1 MAFNVALD
9 ATPLQGPHTGIG
21 EFCLRIL
28 EVLGTEPDL
37 CVGAFSVSREGRKGI
52 TSLLPPGVKAL
63 GPPAPGCRPARSTP
77 PRPTGLSPRPSCTPE
92 SRRGT
97 RDQFRRPS
105 HAQGGHGGDGPRPEP
120 AALPRV
126 CRPAARAYPD
136 LVKKAVSR
144 GAWVHADSEFVAG
157 EVVEALGVPAERV
170 RAVHLGVTAP
180 IASPGT
186 NGWRKLLPGWV
197 SSYVLALGRVEPR
210 KDLPSLVRAFGH
222 FAGRRPGL
230 ALVIAGPDGWGSEQL
245 SASVAASPVSDRVLR
260 MGGSTTGHGDALI
273 EGATIFA
280 YPSRYEGFGLP
291 PLQAMA
297 SGTPVVAS
305 ATGALKE
312 VLGDAAS
319 LVTVG
324 DEGALANALENLLD
338 HADTRREL
346 SRRGRDRAA
355 RYTWEACASGLLAL
369 YRQSAEARPADAGLI
384 GSIREPNQSVS
395 RINP

>member
-1 MAFNVALD
+1 MRGRLFGQPAGPEGHNFPVAAGCEGTG
-9 ATPLQGPHTGIG
+9 ATGPGVPARLVHAAWA
-21 EFCLRIL
+21 RW
-28 EVLGTEPDL
+28 
-37 CVGAFSVSREGRKGI
+37 A
-52 TSLLPPGVKAL
+52 LPPAELYTGKVDVVHGTNFVVPPTHKA
-63 GPPAPGCRPARSTP
+63 AMVVTVHD
-77 PRPTGLSPRPSCTPE
+77 LSPLHFPE
-92 SRRGT
+92 
-97 RDQFRRPS
+97 F
-105 HAQGGHGGDGPRPEP
+105 
-120 AALPRV
+120 

-180 IASPGT
+180 IPLPGAK
-186 NGWRKLLPGWV
+186 GWRQLLPGWV

-222 FAGRRPGL
+222 FAGPRPGL

-245 SASVAASPVSDRVLR
+245 SAAVAASPVSERVLR
-260 MGGSTTGHGDALI
+260 MGWVDDRTRDALI

-324 DEGALANALENLLD
+324 DEGALADALESLLD
-338 HADTRREL
+338 HADARREL

-355 RYTWEACASGLLAL
+355 RYTWEACASGLTAL
-369 YRQSAEARPADAGLI
+369 YRQSAEARHG
-384 GSIREPNQSVS
+384 
-395 RINP
+395 

>member
-1 MAFNVALD
+1 MALNVALD

-21 EFCLRIL
+21 EFCLRVL

-37 CVGAFSVSREGRKGI
+37 CVGAFSVSRQGRKGI

-63 GPPAPGCRPARSTP
+63 GPPGPGVPARLVHAAWARWALP
-77 PRPTGLSPRPSCTPE
+77 PAELYTGKVDVVHGTNFVVPPTHKAAMVVTVHDLSPLHFPE
-92 SRRGT
+92 
-97 RDQFRRPS
+97 F
-105 HAQGGHGGDGPRPEP
+105 
-120 AALPRV
+120 

-180 IASPGT
+180 IPLPGA
-186 NGWRKLLPGWV
+186 NGWRQLLPGWV

-222 FAGRRPGL
+222 FAGPRPGL

-245 SASVAASPVSDRVLR
+245 SAAVAASPVSERVLR
-260 MGGSTTGHGDALI
+260 MGWVDDRTRDALI

-324 DEGALANALENLLD
+324 DEGALADALESLLD
-338 HADTRREL
+338 HADARREL

-355 RYTWEACASGLLAL
+355 RYTWEACASGLTAL
-369 YRQSAEARPADAGLI
+369 YRQSAEARHG
-384 GSIREPNQSVS
+384 
-395 RINP
+395 

>member
-1 MAFNVALD
+1 MALNVALD

-21 EFCLRIL
+21 EFCLRVL

-37 CVGAFSVSREGRKGI
+37 CVGAFSVSRQGRKGI

-63 GPPAPGCRPARSTP
+63 GPPGPGVPARLVHAAWARWALP
-77 PRPTGLSPRPSCTPE
+77 PAELYTGKVDVVHGTNFVVPPTHKAAMVVTVHDLSPLHFPE
-92 SRRGT
+92 
-97 RDQFRRPS
+97 F
-105 HAQGGHGGDGPRPEP
+105 
-120 AALPRV
+120 

-180 IASPGT
+180 IPLPGA

-222 FAGRRPGL
+222 FAGPRPGL

-245 SASVAASPVSDRVLR
+245 SAAVAASPVSERVLR
-260 MGGSTTGHGDALI
+260 MGWVDDRTRDALI

-324 DEGALANALENLLD
+324 DEGALADALESLLD
-338 HADTRREL
+338 HADARREL

-355 RYTWEACASGLLAL
+355 RYTWEACASGLTAL
-369 YRQSAEARPADAGLI
+369 YRQSAEARHG
-384 GSIREPNQSVS
+384 
-395 RINP
+395 

>member
-1 MAFNVALD
+1 VHPSSGIAKYDAMALNVALD

-21 EFCLRIL
+21 EFCLRVL

-37 CVGAFSVSREGRKGI
+37 CVGAFSVSRQGRKGI
-52 TSLLPPGVKAL
+52 ASLLPPGVKAL
-63 GPPAPGCRPARSTP
+63 GPPGPGVPARLVHAAWARWALP
-77 PRPTGLSPRPSCTPE
+77 PAELYTGKVDVVHGTNFVVPPTHKAAMVVTVHDLSPLHFPE
-92 SRRGT
+92 
-97 RDQFRRPS
+97 F
-105 HAQGGHGGDGPRPEP
+105 
-120 AALPRV
+120 

-144 GAWVHADSEFVAG
+144 GAWVHADSEFVAE

-180 IASPGT
+180 IPLPGT

-245 SASVAASPVSDRVLR
+245 SAAVSASPVSERVLR
-260 MGGSTTGHGDALI
+260 MGWVDDRTRDALI

-324 DEGALANALENLLD
+324 DEGALADALESLLD
-338 HADTRREL
+338 HPDARREL

-355 RYTWEACASGLLAL
+355 RYTWEACASGLTAL
-369 YRQSAEARPADAGLI
+369 YHQSAEARNG
-384 GSIREPNQSVS
+384 
-395 RINP
+395 